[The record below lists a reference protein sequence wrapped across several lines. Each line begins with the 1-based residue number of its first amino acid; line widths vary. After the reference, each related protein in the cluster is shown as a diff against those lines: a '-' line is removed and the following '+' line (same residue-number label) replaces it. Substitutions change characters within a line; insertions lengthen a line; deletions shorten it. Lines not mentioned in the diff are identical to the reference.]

1 MKKILTLLV
10 CCLTLSVSQA
20 QQQKE
25 YPLFADG
32 IVEFG
37 YLVEDEV
44 YYMVYRDTTNFP
56 DFLIELSD
64 EEDWYEEMYISI
76 ECTVEQFFDYLFWFA
91 EELKRQSNAFYDE
104 DTRYRIV
111 EIITDVEG
119 GTNHRYRL
127 IKK

>member
-1 MKKILTLLV
+1 M
-10 CCLTLSVSQA
+10 SQA

-56 DFLIELSD
+56 DFLITDYYD
-64 EEDWYEEMYISI
+64 EEEWYEEMYISL
-76 ECTVEQFFDYLFWFA
+76 ECTEEIFFDYLIWFA
-91 EELKRQSNAFYDE
+91 KEKRERTNAFYEE
-104 DTRYRIV
+104 DPRYGIV
-111 EIITDVEG
+111 EIQTEVEG
-119 GTNHRYRL
+119 GINHRYRL
-127 IKK
+127 IKKQITCTH

>member
-1 MKKILTLLV
+1 
-10 CCLTLSVSQA
+10 
-20 QQQKE
+20 
-25 YPLFADG
+25 
-32 IVEFG
+32 
-37 YLVEDEV
+37 
-44 YYMVYRDTTNFP
+44 MVYRDTTNFP

>member
-76 ECTVEQFFDYLFWFA
+76 ECTAEQFFDYLFWFA

>member
-1 MKKILTLLV
+1 
-10 CCLTLSVSQA
+10 
-20 QQQKE
+20 
-25 YPLFADG
+25 
-32 IVEFG
+32 
-37 YLVEDEV
+37 
-44 YYMVYRDTTNFP
+44 MVYRDTTNFP

-76 ECTVEQFFDYLFWFA
+76 ECTAEQFFDYLFWFA